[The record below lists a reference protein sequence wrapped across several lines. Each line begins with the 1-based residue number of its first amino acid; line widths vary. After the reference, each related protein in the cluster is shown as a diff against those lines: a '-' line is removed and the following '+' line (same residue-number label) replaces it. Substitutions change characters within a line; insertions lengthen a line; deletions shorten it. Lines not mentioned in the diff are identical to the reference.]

1 MKLSDL
7 LATDL
12 DAMLGDFEQS
22 VTVTHNGVS
31 VKVAGAV
38 DVASTSDAG
47 YLAVEG
53 EAVSCSVTV
62 SRKALPFTPA
72 IGDTV
77 VIDGYKHA
85 VTGITHISGDVAIT
99 LNCAVEGRNA

>member
-1 MKLSDL
+1 MKLSDVI
-7 LATDL
+7 ADDL
-12 DAMLGDFEQS
+12 SAILSDFEQT
-22 VTVTHNGVS
+22 VTVKHGNAS
-31 VKVAGAV
+31 VRVAGAV
-38 DVASTSDAG
+38 DTASTSDAG

-62 SRKALPFTPA
+62 SKKALPFTPA

-77 VIDGYKHA
+77 AIDGYKYA
-85 VTGITHISGDVAIT
+85 VVGITHISGDVAIT

>member
-7 LATDL
+7 LASDL
-12 DAMLGDFEQS
+12 DAMFNDFAQS

-38 DVASTSDAG
+38 DMASTQDAG

-53 EAVSCSVTV
+53 EAVTCSVTV
-62 SRKALPFTPA
+62 SRKALPFTPT

-77 VIDGYKHA
+77 IIDGYRHA